1 MDGTTVRTEADPHGI
16 LARAL
21 GFGPYYGADL
31 NALWDRS
38 S

>member
-1 MDGTTVRTEADPHGI
+1 M